1 MTFNK
6 GKVLQKG
13 TAGGLFCWCPSR
25 RYNLRKRSIWRG
37 GKESGCSISTVSG
50 VINGKGK
57 ISKATIERLMKI
69 AQKHN
74 YVLNQ
79 IARSLKN
86 SKTNTIGII
95 VTDIRNY
102 FYMFIKAADS
112 IFLMPDILYFLQT
125 QMRIRKKKLAR
136 IKAGEE
142 IGQGEQIKD
151 IVQKIILSPEIL
163 MGESSRLV
171 RSKVCMVE

>member
-1 MTFNK
+1 M
-6 GKVLQKG
+6 
-13 TAGGLFCWCPSR
+13 
-25 RYNLRKRSIWRG
+25 
-37 GKESGCSISTVSG
+37 
-50 VINGKGK
+50 
-57 ISKATIERLMKI
+57 
-69 AQKHN
+69 
-74 YVLNQ
+74 LNQ